1 MLKRFLIFFLACI
14 VFSGCQKKQNNG
26 ITLVPLND
34 CKDAGEDFD
43 SATAGPLE
51 IKKIDVDLSMLNYN
65 IASAQIFN
73 MLIETDSYLGK
84 TVRIKGQFF
93 SAYDEEN
100 KMRHYSVLIW
110 DATACCQTGLQFIP
124 RGNPVYPDDF
134 PEEMADMEV
143 TGILRMKLLN
153 GMDYLYIDCEL

>member
-1 MLKRFLIFFLACI
+1 MKKKFLIFVLVCL

-26 ITLVPLND
+26 IALEPLTDFNKAD
-34 CKDAGEDFD
+34 EDFD

-51 IKKIDVDLSMLNYN
+51 IKKVDIDLSMLNYN

-93 SAYDEEN
+93 SNYDEDN
-100 KMRHYSVLIW
+100 KVRHYSVLIW

-153 GMDYLYIDCEL
+153 GMDYLYLDCEL

>member
-1 MLKRFLIFFLACI
+1 M
-14 VFSGCQKKQNNG
+14 VFSGCQKKLNNG

-34 CKDAGEDFD
+34 YKDAGEDFD

-51 IKKIDVDLSMLNYN
+51 IKKIDVDLSMLNFN

-93 SAYDEEN
+93 STYDEEN

>member
-1 MLKRFLIFFLACI
+1 MEKKFLIFVLTCL
-14 VFSGCQKKQNNG
+14 VFAGCQKKQNNG
-26 ITLVPLND
+26 ITLEPLND
-34 CKDAGEDFD
+34 FNRADEDFD
-43 SATAGPLE
+43 STTAGPLE
-51 IKKIDVDLSMLNYN
+51 IKKVDIDLSMLNYN

-93 SAYDEEN
+93 SNYDEDN
-100 KMRHYSVLIW
+100 KVRHYSVLIW

-134 PEEMADMEV
+134 PEEMADMEI

-153 GMDYLYIDCEL
+153 GMDYLYLDCEL